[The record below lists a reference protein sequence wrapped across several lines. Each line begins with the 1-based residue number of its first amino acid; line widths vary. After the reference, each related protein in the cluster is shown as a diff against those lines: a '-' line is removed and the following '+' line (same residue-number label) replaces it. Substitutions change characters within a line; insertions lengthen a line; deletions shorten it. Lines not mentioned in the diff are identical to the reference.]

1 MIQIFKELSL
11 FEYFT
16 NLCIKMICKI
26 RNKFRYNV
34 LYLFKVQSKVQM
46 LLLTDR
52 TMEKC
57 WILVSLLEHKD
68 NQGIGILSWRGQS
81 QSWEILSHWIVNQ
94 LIVITS
100 NHIYFQ
106 PTPGGADCPPEA
118 GRGQGGR
125 AWGRGRPLGHWP
137 CPELRPLQGGARADH
152 QQGRTLQVRPGYV
165 IPYFKESPLDLCH
178 FRGCNV
184 RVCKNCREFNVVSGH
199 DWLCPVCNKN
209 K

>member
-34 LYLFKVQSKVQM
+34 LYLFKVQNKVQM

-100 NHIYFQ
+100 NHILFSADSGRSWL
-106 PTPGGADCPPEA
+106 PSGGGAWSRWA
-118 GRGQGGR
+118 GLGAGAATG
-125 AWGRGRPLGHWP
+125 PLTQP
-137 CPELRPLQGGARADH
+137 GAAAAAR
-152 QQGRTLQVRPGYV
+152 R
-165 IPYFKESPLDLCH
+165 S
-178 FRGCNV
+178 
-184 RVCKNCREFNVVSGH
+184 
-199 DWLCPVCNKN
+199 
-209 K
+209 

>member
-26 RNKFRYNV
+26 RNKFRFNV

-81 QSWEILSHWIVNQ
+81 QS
-94 LIVITS
+94 
-100 NHIYFQ
+100 
-106 PTPGGADCPPEA
+106 
-118 GRGQGGR
+118 
-125 AWGRGRPLGHWP
+125 
-137 CPELRPLQGGARADH
+137 
-152 QQGRTLQVRPGYV
+152 
-165 IPYFKESPLDLCH
+165 
-178 FRGCNV
+178 
-184 RVCKNCREFNVVSGH
+184 
-199 DWLCPVCNKN
+199 
-209 K
+209 